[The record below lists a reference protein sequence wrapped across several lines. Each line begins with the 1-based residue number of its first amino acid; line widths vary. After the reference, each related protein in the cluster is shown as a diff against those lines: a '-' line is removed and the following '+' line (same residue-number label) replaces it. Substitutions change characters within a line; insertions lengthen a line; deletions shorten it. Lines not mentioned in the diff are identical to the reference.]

1 MQRAGQEADAAAV
14 QRVVGWWVGL
24 VRLRSWAGWGG
35 RAGGRGRAEVDW
47 VMPGQEVFRSPRSIS
62 VVAHGLFVESAY
74 GLLASVQFDCMHTTE
89 NLSAI

>member
-1 MQRAGQEADAAAV
+1 
-14 QRVVGWWVGL
+14 
-24 VRLRSWAGWGG
+24 
-35 RAGGRGRAEVDW
+35 
-47 VMPGQEVFRSPRSIS
+47 MPGQEVFRSPRSIS